1 MFQKLRKS
9 KKLLLVAMACAT
21 FAIAG
26 CGSDTTK
33 NTADNGNA
41 VTWSETFDGTKT
53 DFAVK
58 SSPTHAVSMSQAT
71 TEMMLQLGLED
82 KMAGTAFKEEEIYP
96 PLQAA
101 YDKLPKR
108 LIFGFLNLCYLQRPT
123 WKLTL
128 MT

>member
-33 NTADNGNA
+33 NAADNGNA

-53 DFAVK
+53 A
-58 SSPTHAVSMSQAT
+58 
-71 TEMMLQLGLED
+71 LL
-82 KMAGTAFKEEEIYP
+82 
-96 PLQAA
+96 
-101 YDKLPKR
+101 
-108 LIFGFLNLCYLQRPT
+108 
-123 WKLTL
+123 
-128 MT
+128 

>member
-33 NTADNGNA
+33 NAADNGNA

-53 DFAVK
+53 ELCCKIFPYSCCIHV
-58 SSPTHAVSMSQAT
+58 SSNNRNDAS
-71 TEMMLQLGLED
+71 
-82 KMAGTAFKEEEIYP
+82 I
-96 PLQAA
+96 
-101 YDKLPKR
+101 
-108 LIFGFLNLCYLQRPT
+108 RP
-123 WKLTL
+123 
-128 MT
+128 

>member
-1 MFQKLRKS
+1 
-9 KKLLLVAMACAT
+9 MACAT

-26 CGSDTTK
+26 CGSDATK
-33 NTADNGNA
+33 SAADNGKS

-82 KMAGTAFKEEEIYP
+82 KW
-96 PLQAA
+96 QA
-101 YDKLPKR
+101 LHLR
-108 LIFGFLNLCYLQRPT
+108 GRNLSTSSSIL
-123 WKLTL
+123 
-128 MT
+128 

>member
-1 MFQKLRKS
+1 
-9 KKLLLVAMACAT
+9 MACAT

-33 NTADNGNA
+33 NAADNGNA

-71 TEMMLQLGLED
+71 TE
-82 KMAGTAFKEEEIYP
+82 
-96 PLQAA
+96 
-101 YDKLPKR
+101 
-108 LIFGFLNLCYLQRPT
+108 
-123 WKLTL
+123 
-128 MT
+128 

>member
-58 SSPTHAVSMSQAT
+58 SAPTHAVSMSQAT

-101 YDKLPKR
+101 YDKVKVLSRQMAVLRSIHVRKAR
-108 LIFGFLNLCYLQRPT
+108 LCNRLA
-123 WKLTL
+123 
-128 MT
+128 

>member
-9 KKLLLVAMACAT
+9 KKLVLIAMVCAT

-33 NTADNGNA
+33 STADNGKS

-58 SSPTHAVSMSQAT
+58 SSLLTQ
-71 TEMMLQLGLED
+71 
-82 KMAGTAFKEEEIYP
+82 YP
-96 PLQAA
+96 CLKQQQ
-101 YDKLPKR
+101 K
-108 LIFGFLNLCYLQRPT
+108 
-123 WKLTL
+123 
-128 MT
+128 

>member
-1 MFQKLRKS
+1 MFQNLRKS
-9 KKLLLVAMACAT
+9 KKLLLIAMTCAT

-33 NTADNGNA
+33 TTADNGPS

-58 SSPTHAVSMSQAT
+58 SAPTHAVSMSQAT

-101 YDKLPKR
+101 YDKVKVLSEK
-108 LIFGFLNLCYLQRPT
+108 C
-123 WKLTL
+123 LTDHRERVI
-128 MT
+128 